1 MWSSMLRTL
10 AGFSSGDEAGRHFE
24 LAAERIQ
31 HALLDISV
39 PDVSRYEFGVY
50 AEPAML
56 VGGDYIDLYRCT
68 DDVLVFGL
76 GDASGKSL
84 AAALNSLMLRYLM
97 RGLAKAL
104 GPTDLVRIVEYA
116 NEVLSEDMDDGSFIT
131 FLLGTLEIESGKL
144 CIVNAGHEPP
154 LILSAGDDQVRTLD
168 VHDIV
173 LGITPITNYRAEEYV
188 LEDGDL
194 ALFYTDG
201 LTEATNTDGEMYTIE
216 RLKRELLSSRDLPA
230 RDLAKSLFEAT
241 KRYTNGPMRDD
252 STVLVVRR
260 RSAPIA

>member
-1 MWSSMLRTL
+1 MLRTL
-10 AGFSSGDEAGRHFE
+10 AAFSNGDDADRHFQ

-31 HALLDISV
+31 HALLEVSV

-50 AEPAML
+50 AKPAML
-56 VGGDYIDLYRCT
+56 VGGDYIDLYRCS

-104 GPTDLVRIVEYA
+104 GPADLVRIVEYA

-131 FLLGTLEIESGKL
+131 FLLGALEIESGKL
-144 CIVNAGHEPP
+144 TVVNAGHEPP
-154 LILSAGDDQVRTLD
+154 LLLTANADRVRTLD

-173 LGITPITNYRAEEYV
+173 LGITPITNYREEEYV
-188 LEDGDL
+188 LETGDI
-194 ALFYTDG
+194 AVFYTDG

-216 RLKRELLSSRDLPA
+216 GLKRELLDSRNLPA
-230 RDLAKSLFEAT
+230 RDLAKALFEAA
-241 KRYTNGPMRDD
+241 KRYTGGPMRDD
-252 STVLVVRR
+252 STILVVRR
-260 RSAPIA
+260 RSAAAA

>member
-1 MWSSMLRTL
+1 MLRTL
-10 AGFSSGDEAGRHFE
+10 VGFSTGDDAGRHLE

-31 HALLDISV
+31 HALLDVCV

-56 VGGDYIDLYRCT
+56 VGGDYIDLYRCS
-68 DDVLVFGL
+68 DNVLVFGM

-104 GPTDLVRIVEYA
+104 GPDDLVRIVEYA
-116 NEVLSEDMDDGSFIT
+116 NEVLSEDMDDGSFVT
-131 FLLGTLEIESGKL
+131 FLLGALEIESGKL
-144 CIVNAGHEPP
+144 CVVNAGHEPP
-154 LILSAGDDQVRTLD
+154 LLLTADADRVRTLD

-173 LGITPITNYRAEEYV
+173 LGITIVTNYREEEYV
-188 LEDGDL
+188 LKDGDL
-194 ALFYTDG
+194 AVFYTDG

-216 RLKRELLSSRDLPA
+216 GLKRALLKHRDLPA
-230 RDLAKSLFEAT
+230 RDLARTLFEAA
-241 KRYTNGPMRDD
+241 KRHTNGPMRDD
-252 STVLVVRR
+252 STILVVRR
-260 RSAPIA
+260 RSEPAQ